1 MKALKTF
8 FLGALLFIGFQ
19 VFAQDAEITKDS
31 FKVWGN
37 CDMCK
42 STIEKAAI
50 SVEGVNS
57 AKWSTSSKKINVKY
71 DAGKTSI
78 AEIQKAIVASGYDV
92 EGLKA
97 TDEAYNNLHNCCQ
110 YDRN

>member
-1 MKALKTF
+1 MKSLKIIS
-8 FLGALLFIGFQ
+8 LSALLFIGMQ
-19 VFAQDAEITKDS
+19 VSAQDAALTKES

-42 STIEKAAI
+42 KTIEKAAN

-57 AKWSTSSKKINVKY
+57 AKWSTSSKKMNVKY
-71 DAGKTSI
+71 DADKTSL
-78 AEIQKAIVASGYDV
+78 EVIQNAIVASGYDI
-92 EGLKA
+92 EGQKA
-97 TDEAYNNLHNCCQ
+97 EDEAYNNLHKCCQ